1 MCWKSSLTFW
11 EVAAYFQGRLLLNL
25 QGVDFLSPNFS
36 CQRRAPRSGIAVP
49 KKIQLR
55 PGRPLPRKHS
65 RISNRRLKLQTLQ
78 LSFLLAMACLK
89 KKKCFMKQTS
99 LDVPNSYSHT
109 HTKSWNFNQ
118 YLTTKNLEQP
128 IHDFFQTHHDVCSA
142 FKPSKWGCGKKKKTE
157 NPGVD
162 SHPFFRGVAP

>member
-49 KKIQLR
+49 KTIQLR
-55 PGRPLPRKHS
+55 PRPLPRKHS
-65 RISNRRLKLQTLQ
+65 RISNRRENGRLC
-78 LSFLLAMACLK
+78 SYRFCLWWHVWK
-89 KKKCFMKQTS
+89 RRNASWSKPLWMCLT
-99 LDVPNSYSHT
+99 HT

-118 YLTTKNLEQP
+118 HLTTKNLEQP

-162 SHPFFRGVAP
+162 SHPFFRGIAP